1 LDHDRPKLRCSVG
14 VTAYN
19 EEANIGRLLEAL
31 LTQHTRDVEIV
42 EIIVVA
48 SACTDNTVPIVESYA
63 AEYPL
68 VKLFTQARREGKTS
82 AINSWPTPARE
93 SACWR
98 AATRCR
104 TRTPSSIW
112 CACSPTRRWV

>member
-1 LDHDRPKLRCSVG
+1 MDHNKPKLRCSVG

-48 SACTDNTVPIVESYA
+48 SACTDNTVPD
-63 AEYPL
+63 
-68 VKLFTQARREGKTS
+68 R
-82 AINSWPTPARE
+82 
-93 SACWR
+93 
-98 AATRCR
+98 
-104 TRTPSSIW
+104 
-112 CACSPTRRWV
+112 